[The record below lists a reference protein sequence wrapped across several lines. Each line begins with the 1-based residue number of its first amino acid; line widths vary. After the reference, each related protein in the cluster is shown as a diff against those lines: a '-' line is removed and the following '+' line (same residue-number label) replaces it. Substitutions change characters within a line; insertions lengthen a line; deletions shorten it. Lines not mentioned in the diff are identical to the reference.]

1 MPPLYQVLQ
10 SYSSIFCLGRE
21 VIFFSLNV
29 CMEKRVHCVAIDKE
43 QEKIPLKSLISEEFW
58 QQLIIVIRFQIV
70 SQGFTRI

>member
-29 CMEKRVHCVAIDKE
+29 RMEKRGHYAAIDKE
-43 QEKIPLKSLISEEFW
+43 
-58 QQLIIVIRFQIV
+58 
-70 SQGFTRI
+70 